1 MLQLGIH
8 PQDDDDDDIT
18 VEQAW
23 DDMVE
28 RIKYIFSDEVSS
40 VDQNQF
46 LFYTDDF
53 INVLSCFHYSFFH
66 LVIILLEATS
76 EQHC

>member
-8 PQDDDDDDIT
+8 PQGDDDDDDIT

-23 DDMVE
+23 DDIVE

-40 VDQNQF
+40 V
-46 LFYTDDF
+46 
-53 INVLSCFHYSFFH
+53 VLYR
-66 LVIILLEATS
+66 
-76 EQHC
+76 

>member
-8 PQDDDDDDIT
+8 PQGDDDDDDDIT

-23 DDMVE
+23 DDIVE

-40 VDQNQF
+40 V
-46 LFYTDDF
+46 
-53 INVLSCFHYSFFH
+53 VLYR
-66 LVIILLEATS
+66 
-76 EQHC
+76 